1 MIVPGDTLICP
12 ICKSK
17 ARPLPR
23 TGDAM
28 GYECETHGRFKVAD
42 SVLRLPSLGAA
53 SGEQWERALKNAKW
67 RARPGEWPVIVRYD
81 FL

>member
-1 MIVPGDTLICP
+1 MINPDNTLICP

-17 ARPLPR
+17 AGTLPR

-28 GYECETHGRFKVAD
+28 GYDCETHGKFRVAD
-42 SVLRLPSLGAA
+42 TVLRLPSLGTA
-53 SGEQWERALKNAKW
+53 SGQQWERALKNAKW
-67 RARPGEWPVIVRYD
+67 RSRPGEWPVIMRHD